1 MAKEILG
8 YIKLQIPAG
17 SANPAPP
24 VGPAL
29 GQKGLNIQD
38 FCKQFNDATSKLE
51 KGAPIPTVITAYK
64 DRTFEFITKK
74 PPVTFY
80 LKKAANIKK
89 GNGTPGKSLLGK
101 VTMSQVREIAKE
113 KLEDLNAYDIKEA
126 SKIIMGSAR
135 SMGLAERMLS
145 AGSSKNRKKQIE
157 GIDFDKIFSVEE
169 GLKLIKERKFV
180 KFDESID
187 VALNTTIDTKQSDQ
201 NVRGSFVPPHGLG
214 KKVEI
219 AVFASGKNAEEA
231 TALGVKHVGGDDLVT
246 ILEKNI
252 DVDVIIATPD
262 MMSTVSKMAKILG
275 PKGMM
280 PNPKTGTVTNDV
292 KTTITNINK
301 GLVAYK
307 NDKAG
312 TIHASIGRISF
323 DDVKLSENITS
334 FVEEVKKNKPTNVKG
349 NYINSVYIS
358 SSMGIGIK
366 VSV

>member
-1 MAKEILG
+1 MK
-8 YIKLQIPAG
+8 
-17 SANPAPP
+17 
-24 VGPAL
+24 
-29 GQKGLNIQD
+29 
-38 FCKQFNDATSKLE
+38 F
-51 KGAPIPTVITAYK
+51 
-64 DRTFEFITKK
+64 
-74 PPVTFY
+74 
-80 LKKAANIKK
+80 
-89 GNGTPGKSLLGK
+89 
-101 VTMSQVREIAKE
+101 
-113 KLEDLNAYDIKEA
+113 
-126 SKIIMGSAR
+126 
-135 SMGLAERMLS
+135 
-145 AGSSKNRKKQIE
+145 SKNRKKQIE

-334 FVEEVKKNKPTNVKG
+334 FVDEVKKNKPTNVKG
-349 NYINSVYIS
+349 NYINSVYIY